1 MNQLT
6 KKILGS
12 LDNAENGA
20 SGKKLTALAITVFC
34 VLIPTDVYVVWAW
47 LNNDWSLFTGLMVI
61 YTGLVAT
68 LFGIN
73 VVDKYKNSNNTE
85 SKE

>member
-1 MNQLT
+1 
-6 KKILGS
+6 
-12 LDNAENGA
+12 
-20 SGKKLTALAITVFC
+20 
-34 VLIPTDVYVVWAW
+34 VWAW